1 MVAMMEDPE
10 NKHYMVYDLQRAN
23 FIRKIEKRI
32 MMDDAVAVNSSGS
45 ILTFVEDNEI
55 TIRTIR
61 VPNSAVLVNRLRPR
75 FAVAETKM
83 NPAQASNNRQQFKDK
98 IYRELHTYHMFKED
112 PLVEKQLG
120 ISEEQNVQLMVL
132 RYEEAVLAHYKLKA
146 NREFMMLQKVLL
158 RDAAKTAAMKD
169 L

>member
-1 MVAMMEDPE
+1 MADEAAAINDKGTIMV
-10 NKHYMVYDLQRAN
+10 
-23 FIRKIEKRI
+23 
-32 MMDDAVAVNSSGS
+32 
-45 ILTFVEDNEI
+45 FVEDEKLA
-55 TIRTIR
+55 IRTIR

-120 ISEEQNVQLMVL
+120 ISEE
-132 RYEEAVLAHYKLKA
+132 
-146 NREFMMLQKVLL
+146 
-158 RDAAKTAAMKD
+158 
-169 L
+169 